1 MSIIKELRIIKPF
14 ERSKCMKKAVH
25 FGPGNIG
32 MGLFGQMYYES
43 GYEIVFVGRSRW
55 KIDLLNQDRQ
65 YPLAVFTTA
74 GNEISEIT
82 IENVRGVCLADQDD
96 LSKEIS
102 DADMIST
109 AVMFKNLPGVAGPL
123 SEGLKAR
130 WEAGN
135 MNPINILLGENS
147 VETDKYFADLLDQ
160 HLKDEKL
167 IELRKRLVGLVETCP
182 FRGVPAIPEEMRKG
196 NPLRVY
202 ARDPFSLPFDK
213 DAIKGPLPNLKYAIP
228 QGDFEFRKKQKIFVG
243 NCGHAITAYLGHL
256 KGATKLSEATANDRI
271 VNISA
276 LASLEAGIGL
286 CLEFDMPMDEMI
298 DTVKSRRTT
307 RRNVGVD
314 DTIARVGREPLRKL
328 SDNERFMGGAKLAL
342 KHGFVPLNLCLSA
355 AAAMHFELPDDPES
369 VQLQNMIKSGGPEK
383 VLREVCNLEEN
394 SILWNLI
401 LNFYHLLGDKT
412 LF

>member
-1 MSIIKELRIIKPF
+1 
-14 ERSKCMKKAVH
+14 
-25 FGPGNIG
+25 
-32 MGLFGQMYYES
+32 
-43 GYEIVFVGRSRW
+43 
-55 KIDLLNQDRQ
+55 
-65 YPLAVFTTA
+65 
-74 GNEISEIT
+74 
-82 IENVRGVCLADQDD
+82 
-96 LSKEIS
+96 
-102 DADMIST
+102 
-109 AVMFKNLPGVAGPL
+109 
-123 SEGLKAR
+123 
-130 WEAGN
+130 

-298 DTVKSRRTT
+298 ETVKSRRTT

-369 VQLQNMIKSGGPEK
+369 VQLQNMIKVPVDQRKSFAKCAIWKKTVSSGISYLTFIIYWETRLFSRSQVTKTGESLQISP
-383 VLREVCNLEEN
+383 VLICVL
-394 SILWNLI
+394 
-401 LNFYHLLGDKT
+401 YK
-412 LF
+412 